1 MADTPEGRVKKQ
13 VRWLLKKLQLRGVPL
28 YFHMPVQNGMGE
40 PSLDFVGCIN
50 GRFFAIETKAPGRKP
65 TPRQALTI
73 DDMQRAKGQVYVYD
87 GGNIKVLAA
96 WLLMLS

>member
-1 MADTPEGRVKKQ
+1 MKKQ
-13 VRWLLKKLQLRGVPL
+13 VRKLLKDMQLRGIPL

-65 TPRQALTI
+65 TPRQLLTI
-73 DDMQRAKGQVYVYD
+73 DDMQRANGQVFVYD
-87 GGNIKVLAA
+87 GADIKVLAA